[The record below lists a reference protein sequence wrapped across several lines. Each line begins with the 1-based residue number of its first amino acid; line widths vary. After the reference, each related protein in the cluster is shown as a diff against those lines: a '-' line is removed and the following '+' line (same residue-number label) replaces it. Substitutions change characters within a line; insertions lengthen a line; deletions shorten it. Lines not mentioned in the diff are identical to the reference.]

1 MKKEEALN
9 LLGGTTDEYWSEFY
23 DHRGTYY
30 GDLEAYVWA
39 GLFDFCCCGDPR
51 RELDK
56 IKEALSHAKSHSSL
70 PDELQIYGY
79 LIDSLGF
86 TEHGSSIYSAWL
98 TPKGEALLVLLNEL
112 DQNL

>member
-23 DHRGTYY
+23 DTQRTYY
-30 GDLEAYVWA
+30 STLEEYVWA
-39 GLFDFCCCGDPR
+39 GLFGFCCCGDPQ

-56 IKEALSHAKSHSSL
+56 IKEALSCTDKRQPL

-79 LIDSLGF
+79 ILDNREY

-98 TPKGEALLVLLNEL
+98 TPKGEALLILLNEL
-112 DQNL
+112 D

>member
-30 GDLEAYVWA
+30 GDLEEYVWI
-39 GLFDFCCCGDPR
+39 GLFGFCCCGDPR
-51 RELDK
+51 RELGK
-56 IKEALSHAKSHSSL
+56 IKEALSCADKHRPL

-79 LIDSLGF
+79 LIDRWGF
-86 TEHGSSIYSAWL
+86 TEHGSSIYGAWL
-98 TPKGEALLVLLNEL
+98 TPKGGALLILLNEL

>member
-23 DHRGTYY
+23 DTQRTYY
-30 GDLEAYVWA
+30 RTLEEYVWA
-39 GLFDFCCCGDPR
+39 GLFGFCCCGNPR

-56 IKEALSHAKSHSSL
+56 ISEALSYAKSPSSL

-79 LIDSLGF
+79 LIDRLGF

-98 TPKGEALLVLLNEL
+98 TPQGEALLTLLNEL
-112 DQNL
+112 D